1 MVTSGITREELIQWG
16 GDEVFNQALAI
27 CNSGDVS
34 DVRYDDDTLEISG
47 KIEQPS
53 GWSMPVKFKLEAGGR
68 IRSECPC
75 ITNQKYGQVCPHVVA
90 IGLALTILEMDEAPP
105 VSRLP
110 SHVLGDE
117 GHETEDGRHKADESN
132 FIEVPVAPKFYALV
146 SGSRAALSIELD
158 CYYDDIDFP
167 CCSTQPERTVYLED
181 PDDDLV
187 RRVRS
192 MKSEKDAVAALG
204 KWGFE
209 PGYADGDFKLYLT
222 DPQKVL
228 NFLGAGLPAI
238 RRRGWRV
245 DLSERLMAL
254 TDTMPSL
261 VPVVQVRD
269 AARGDFDVRIS
280 FDAMGKE
287 VSPAEVQAAI
297 NRGDGYIMR
306 DGAVVLLDNTAIDAM
321 RSVFSDCALAK
332 SDAPA
337 GWFRVK
343 GVYGSYVKSSLDL
356 LDCIDL
362 DDTAAQHWREDAAR
376 QNDRNPNAKF
386 EPVSLGPLDRTLRPY
401 QKQGVYWMRFLE
413 EAGLSGLLA
422 DEMGLGKTL
431 QTLTWLSLPRVGQ
444 EVKVKGE
451 GEQRMKDSSVHLS
464 SSPSPKCPALIVCP
478 TSLVRNWE
486 AEARKFTPWLKVLV
500 VSGPDRANDFAKI
513 PAADLVVTS
522 YALLQRDFEAA
533 YFDKEFSALVIDE
546 AQHIK
551 NRDTK
556 NARAVKAVNAR
567 RRLALT
573 GTPIENSVM
582 DAWSI
587 FDFLMPDYLGDYETF
602 KATYENDLSDESLA
616 RLKRK
621 IHPFIL
627 RRVKKSVAKDLPD
640 KIVKVSYCPMSDD
653 AQREYAA
660 ALAKTRRDAGGL
672 VRQKGFAKSKF
683 EILAMLMKLRQIA
696 SRAKVEPFLEQLVSA
711 IEGGHKILVFSQF
724 VSMLKVLSDELR
736 AAGIPFCYL
745 DGSTKDRLGECNR
758 FNRDPKIPVFL
769 ISLMAGGT
777 GLNLTGADMVMH
789 YDPWWNPAVEDQATD
804 RAHRIGQKKTV
815 YVMKMIASG
824 SIEEKVLALQ
834 RRKQA
839 VIAATVDTTDAAVM
853 ETLTADDLRDLL
865 A

>member
-1 MVTSGITREELIQWG
+1 MVKSGITREELIQWG
-16 GDEVFNQALAI
+16 GEEVFNQALAI
-27 CNSGDVS
+27 CNSGDVN
-34 DVRYDDDTLEISG
+34 DVRYNDDTLEISG
-47 KIEQPS
+47 KIDQPS

-90 IGLALTILEMDEAPP
+90 IGLALTIMEMEEDPP
-105 VSRLP
+105 VSRLS
-110 SHVLGDE
+110 SHDLGDE
-117 GHETEDGRHKADESN
+117 GLETEDGRPKAGESK
-132 FIEVPVAPKFYALV
+132 FIEIPVSPKFYALV

-158 CYYDDIDFP
+158 AYYGDIDFP

-209 PGYADGDFKLYLT
+209 PGYGEGDFKLYLT

-245 DLSERLMAL
+245 DLSARLMTL

-261 VPVVQVRD
+261 VPVVKIKD
-269 AARGDFDVRIS
+269 ATRGDFDVNIS
-280 FDAMGKE
+280 FDAMGRE
-287 VSPAEVQAAI
+287 ISPVEVQAAI
-297 NRGDGYIMR
+297 NRGDGYIMK
-306 DGAVVLLDNTAIDAM
+306 DGAVILLDNTAIDAM
-321 RSVFSDCALAK
+321 RSVFGDCALAK
-332 SDAPA
+332 SDAPE

-362 DDTAAQHWREDAAR
+362 DDTAAQRWREEAAR
-376 QNDRNPNAKF
+376 QNDRNPDAKF
-386 EPVSLGPLDRTLRPY
+386 EPIALGPLDRTLRPY

-431 QTLTWLSLPRVGQ
+431 QTLTWLSLPRG
-444 EVKVKGE
+444 K
-451 GEQRMKDSSVHLS
+451 L
-464 SSPSPKCPALIVCP
+464 PALIVCP

-486 AEARKFTPWLKVLV
+486 AEAQKFTPWLKVLV
-500 VSGPDRANDFAKI
+500 VSGPNRADDFAKI
-513 PAADLVVTS
+513 PEADLVVTS

-533 YFDKEFSALVIDE
+533 YYDKEFSALVIDE

-602 KATYENDLSDESLA
+602 KATYENDMSDESLA

-621 IHPFIL
+621 IHPFIM

-640 KIVKVSYCPMSDD
+640 KIVKVSYCPMSDE
-653 AQREYAA
+653 AQREYTA

-696 SRAKVEPFLEQLVSA
+696 SRAKVEPFMEQLTSA

-724 VSMLKVLSDELR
+724 VSTLKILRDELR
-736 AAGIPFCYL
+736 SSRVPCCYL

-758 FNRDPKIPVFL
+758 FNRDPQIPVFL

-839 VIAATVDTTDAAVM
+839 IIAATVDTTDAAVM